1 VAFYLSV
8 QPYFYSY
15 LIVVQDESV
24 TAAGHITQTFSF
36 TSTVT
41 AIITSIVIKY
51 TGHYKYFV
59 TAGSCIYIL
68 GIGLMIKYRTE
79 STSIGS
85 LIGCQIAVGIGGG
98 MLNVPAQLGVQ
109 ASASHQDVA
118 AATAVFLTIL
128 EIGGAVGSAI
138 SGAIWSANLPKKLVL
153 YLPPETR
160 NQALAI
166 YGNITLAATGWAL
179 GTPTR
184 DAINRSYQE
193 TMDILLIIAACVCVP
208 LIPLSLIMKN
218 YKLAE
223 VGTHYVSVQ
232 PRQLTQVLDG
242 PAHERQS
249 RWS

>member
-1 VAFYLSV
+1 MAFYLSV

-15 LIVVQDESV
+15 LIVVEGESI

-41 AIITSIVIKY
+41 AIVTSFLIKY

-59 TAGSCIYIL
+59 TAGACIYLL

-79 STSIGS
+79 STSVGS
-85 LIGCQIAVGIGGG
+85 LVGCQIAVGIGGG
-98 MLNVPAQLGVQ
+98 MLIVPAQLGVQ
-109 ASASHQDVA
+109 ASTSHQNVA

-138 SGAIWSANLPKKLVL
+138 SGAIWSANVPKKLAL
-153 YLPPETR
+153 YLPLETQ
-160 NQALAI
+160 NQASAI
-166 YGNITLAATGWAL
+166 YGNITLASTGWAP

-208 LIPLSLIMKN
+208 LIPLSLMMKN
-218 YKLAE
+218 HNLAL
-223 VGTHYVSVQ
+223 VGSIHKISEA
-232 PRQLTQVLDG
+232 VLN
-242 PAHERQS
+242 
-249 RWS
+249 